1 MVETL
6 DEEEEVDNDV
16 NIIYLNQPIQK
27 KQDMNWHSRG
37 NCTKMIPEPCYSTM
51 KTHKDPQV
59 PKNTKLNSY

>member
-27 KQDMNWHSRG
+27 KQDMN
-37 NCTKMIPEPCYSTM
+37 
-51 KTHKDPQV
+51 
-59 PKNTKLNSY
+59 